1 MRQAEGNA
9 HQGPAQGALITMN
22 IEAVLRLTS
31 HGVIAVSPESPV
43 AEAARLIAA
52 HRIGAVVVQDR
63 GGNAI
68 GLLSEFDIVRIVAER
83 RAGIRGLAAEDAM
96 RRTPISVLPDTSVA
110 DAIALMADGDL
121 RHLPVC
127 SPEGRLLGLVGLR
140 DLLRHRPD
148 PAAHPG
154 AAEGQDNSRAY
165 VN

>member
-1 MRQAEGNA
+1 MGSSRC
-9 HQGPAQGALITMN
+9 
-22 IEAVLRLTS
+22 RR
-31 HGVIAVSPESPV
+31 ESPV

-110 DAIALMADGDL
+110 DAIAMMADGDL

-127 SPEGRLLGLVGLR
+127 TRDGRLLGLVGLR

-148 PAAHPG
+148 PRRPSGCRRGPGQQPRLCELNAAPLLPAPG
-154 AAEGQDNSRAY
+154 AQPALAGPRFPETS
-165 VN
+165 